1 MKFSVIFFPSF
12 SPILHEIWS
21 PFCYFLWRAWR
32 WLKQQA
38 YLSNLHKDIY
48 IKARIKTQAHSMDFD
63 QSIHFLFFFFLLS
76 PSIPFPLSVTFL
88 FSLSIFRAL
97 LEHDKSERDVM
108 TRDPLLA
115 LGGGRENE
123 RENERGEEGG
133 VGGQERERKDERD
146 LSGNYCSQ
154 GIDSRL

>member
-1 MKFSVIFFPSF
+1 
-12 SPILHEIWS
+12 
-21 PFCYFLWRAWR
+21 
-32 WLKQQA
+32 
-38 YLSNLHKDIY
+38 
-48 IKARIKTQAHSMDFD
+48 
-63 QSIHFLFFFFLLS
+63 
-76 PSIPFPLSVTFL
+76 
-88 FSLSIFRAL
+88 
-97 LEHDKSERDVM
+97 M